1 MSTETTRAVLDHHMA
16 AMDAADVDGVLAD
29 YADDC
34 IFISGDNILRGR
46 DAVRNVFARV
56 PAGMA
61 SQMNMQHSVCDGDI
75 AYIVWTMPNGA
86 KGTDTFV
93 LRDGKIVVQTV
104 ANFLV

>member
-1 MSTETTRAVLDHHMA
+1 MSTETTRAVLDHHMT
-16 AMDAADVDGVLAD
+16 AMDAADVDGVMAD

-34 IFISGDNILRGR
+34 IFISGDNILRGP
-46 DAVRNVFARV
+46 DAVRNVFTRV

-104 ANFLV
+104 ANFMV